1 MTWRYIETMSS
12 LQWGCIPRTVLH
24 QSIFN
29 SASETFRWGG
39 TLYVS
44 VPPTFGTKIT
54 YQSILASFITA
65 RLLGPSWKKGCIP
78 FLARMQGICIWQ
90 FKTLFAANSPL
101 GFLEFCCTK
110 HVYSHGAFVRILSVI
125 KEHLLYSKSDKK
137 RR

>member
-1 MTWRYIETMSS
+1 MF
-12 LQWGCIPRTVLH
+12 LH
-24 QSIFN
+24 IRDQN
-29 SASETFRWGG
+29 
-39 TLYVS
+39 YVS
-44 VPPTFGTKIT
+44 VHFGIVYHGT
-54 YQSILASFITA
+54 LAGPEMEE
-65 RLLGPSWKKGCIP
+65 RLHSN